1 MALVDHQPSDP
12 SRMSLYWKC
21 QIAGWSFYGLL
32 ASGIPILYGGLRW
45 MVLVRA
51 ATGITIGIVLTEGL
65 RRYIRGHG
73 WPQLPLRRLVPRIA
87 AASLVVTSL
96 MVLMLLPLLL
106 AVLSSPSRAGP
117 LTAIYSIHLVMVLGW
132 ILLYL
137 GYHYVHR
144 VRTAETEKWR
154 LELAMRDTELRALRA
169 QLNPHFL
176 FNSLNSLRALVTE
189 DPGRAKE
196 AITGL
201 AALLR
206 HTLQLSRTRTTTI
219 RREMEATEHYLELE
233 ALRFESRLRYE
244 ISVDPTVLEH
254 SIPPMLIQTLVEN
267 AIKHGIAP
275 LPEGGAVRI
284 AVQKRSDGLH
294 IHVRNTGTLA
304 RDPNPRGIG
313 LANSLERLRLIFG
326 DRVTLRLQP
335 SGLNDVTC
343 EVVVPPPA
351 GLASAI
357 LPKSHAES
365 GAP

>member
-1 MALVDHQPSDP
+1 MEPGRR

-32 ASGIPILYGGLRW
+32 ASGIPSLYGGLRW

-51 ATGITIGIVLTEGL
+51 AVGMAIGIVLTERL
-65 RRYIRGHG
+65 RKYMQGHG
-73 WPQLPLRRLVPRIA
+73 WPRLPLRRLVPRIA
-87 AASLVVTSL
+87 AASLVVAAL
-96 MVLMLLPLLL
+96 MVLLLLPLLL
-106 AVLSSPSRAGP
+106 AILSSPSRAGP
-117 LTAIYSIHLVMVLGW
+117 LTAIYSTHLVIVLGW

-137 GYHYVHR
+137 GYHYVNR
-144 VRTAETEKWR
+144 VRMAETEKWR
-154 LELAMRDTELRALRA
+154 LELAMRDTELGALRA

-189 DPGRAKE
+189 DPVRAKE

-219 RREMEATEHYLELE
+219 GRELEATEHYLGLE
-233 ALRFESRLRYE
+233 ALRFESRLRYT

-275 LPEGGAVRI
+275 LPEGGTVRI

-294 IHVRNTGTLA
+294 IQVRNTGTLA
-304 RDPNPRGIG
+304 GEPDQRGIG

-326 DRVTLRLQP
+326 DRVTLQLQP
-335 SGLNDVTC
+335 SGPDEVTC
-343 EVVVPPPA
+343 EVVIPSPA
-351 GLASAI
+351 GVASAI
-357 LPKSHAES
+357 FPKSHAES

>member
-1 MALVDHQPSDP
+1 MQ
-12 SRMSLYWKC
+12 
-21 QIAGWSFYGLL
+21 
-32 ASGIPILYGGLRW
+32 
-45 MVLVRA
+45 
-51 ATGITIGIVLTEGL
+51 
-65 RRYIRGHG
+65 GHG
-73 WPQLPLRRLVPRIA
+73 WPQLPLRRLIPRIA
-87 AASLVVTSL
+87 AASLVVAAL
-96 MVLMLLPLLL
+96 LVVLLLPLLF
-106 AVLSSPSRAGP
+106 AILSSPSRAGP
-117 LTAIYSIHLVMVLGW
+117 LTAIYTIHLVIVLAW

-154 LELAMRDTELRALRA
+154 LEVAMRDTELGALRA

-233 ALRFESRLRYE
+233 ALRFESRLRYTL
-244 ISVDPTVLEH
+244 SVDPAALDY

-267 AIKHGIAP
+267 AIKHGIGP
-275 LPEGGAVRI
+275 LPEGGTVRI
-284 AVQKRSDGLH
+284 AVQSRSDGLH

-304 RDPNPRGIG
+304 GNPDQRGIG
-313 LANSLERLRLIFG
+313 LANSLERLRLIYG
-326 DRVTLRLQP
+326 DGVTLQLWP
-335 SGLNDVTC
+335 SELDEVTC
-343 EVVVPPPA
+343 EVVVPSPA
-351 GLASAI
+351 AVASAT
-357 LPKSHAES
+357 LPKSYPES
-365 GAP
+365 EAP

>member
-1 MALVDHQPSDP
+1 
-12 SRMSLYWKC
+12 MSLYWRC

-32 ASGIPILYGGLRW
+32 ASGIPALYGGLRW

-51 ATGITIGIVLTEGL
+51 AVGIAIGILLTERL
-65 RRYIRGHG
+65 RKYVRGHG
-73 WPQLPLRRLVPRIA
+73 WLRLPLRRLVPRIA
-87 AASLVVTSL
+87 AASFVVATL
-96 MVLMLLPLLL
+96 MVVLLLPLLL
-106 AVLSSPSRAGP
+106 AILSSPSRAGP
-117 LTAIYSIHLVMVLGW
+117 LTAIYSIHLVVVLGW

-154 LELAMRDTELRALRA
+154 LELAMRDTELGALRA

-189 DPGRAKE
+189 DPVRAQE

-206 HTLQLSRTRTTTI
+206 HTLRLSRTRTTTI
-219 RREMEATEHYLELE
+219 EREMEATQHYLKLE

-244 ISVDPTVLEH
+244 ISVHPAVLEH

-275 LPEGGAVRI
+275 LPEGGTVRI
-284 AVQKRSDGLH
+284 TVQKRSDGLH
-294 IHVRNTGTLA
+294 IHVRNTGTLG
-304 RDPNPRGIG
+304 RDLEQRGIG

-326 DRVTLRLQP
+326 DRVTLELRP
-335 SGLNDVTC
+335 SGLDEVTC
-343 EVVVPPPA
+343 EVVVPSLV
-351 GLASAI
+351 GMASTT
-357 LPKSHAES
+357 LTNFYPEP